1 MSGIP
6 VKITPILRPGSRFNR
21 AGGVF
26 YCGSQSA
33 RQRPCSDSGRK
44 PQPQSLSPKD
54 PTSYV
59 KPLSPGQ
66 YILEFNRS
74 PVVGYRL
81 RLNGIYDE
89 ARIQFTR
96 PRNWQTLSVK
106 MMVRY
111 RHSPALHATRSN
123 LTLLVNGNTIG
134 SVPLNKKKDD
144 IGTAVFEIPT
154 RLIEDN
160 NEIVIA
166 ALQNNSPTCTQDPS
180 LWTEVM
186 PDSKL
191 VFDFAPQPVSLDFSR
206 YPYPVF
212 DKLSLEPN
220 RLAYLLLKDV
230 DDVWLSAI
238 ARLQSSLGRFV
249 QFRTIETRLVKSAS
263 DIKIPNA

>member
-1 MSGIP
+1 MEFPSKLRLFYVP
-6 VKITPILRPGSRFNR
+6 VHGLIELVVYFT
-21 AGGVF
+21 AGPK
-26 YCGSQSA
+26 A
-33 RQRPCSDSGRK
+33 LDKDPA
-44 PQPQSLSPKD
+44 QPQAENLSPKD

-111 RHSPALHATRSN
+111 RHSPALYATRSN

-154 RLIEDN
+154 RLIEN
-160 NEIVIA
+160 NKEIVIA
-166 ALQNNSPTCTQDPS
+166 ALQNNSPTCTQDFFNPS
-180 LWTEVM
+180 LRTEV
-186 PDSKL
+186 
-191 VFDFAPQPVSLDFSR
+191 R
-206 YPYPVF
+206 HC
-212 DKLSLEPN
+212 
-220 RLAYLLLKDV
+220 
-230 DDVWLSAI
+230 
-238 ARLQSSLGRFV
+238 
-249 QFRTIETRLVKSAS
+249 
-263 DIKIPNA
+263 